1 MVPTPAQ
8 ENMVLAKMEL
18 FNVVLHEEPG
28 TISDFSNMEPV
39 TGFMS
44 YIVIFD
50 SRAEAC
56 SLTVL

>member
-50 SRAEAC
+50 RKQS
-56 SLTVL
+56 